1 MDTPFQTIYYKNQQ
15 FQSYNR
21 AQNTK
26 HDVQNAVY
34 IVAHKF
40 NFWWSREF
48 YSQKYGCFAKF
59 TKIKDIRPWFYDI
72 KPRNSTLLK
81 VKYEW

>member
-21 AQNTK
+21 AWNTK

-40 NFWWSREF
+40 NFW
-48 YSQKYGCFAKF
+48 
-59 TKIKDIRPWFYDI
+59 
-72 KPRNSTLLK
+72 
-81 VKYEW
+81 